1 MVGIDRKTI
10 QGQARLAGAILIGI
24 MAVLLLAAILVAW
37 SSVRSVDRL
46 ANDIMRSQDQLYPLH
61 QSVEAMKLDVVQV
74 QQFLTDI
81 SATRGLDSLNHGS
94 EYADQ
99 FAARFA
105 QDVETALGLGRQLS
119 LDNLVAALSG
129 VKADFPVYVA
139 EGRAMAAAYVANG
152 PDAGNKKMPAFDGL
166 ADRLGKD
173 IEKAESL
180 LADVNDADRLTAR
193 HEVKS
198 AKRLGL
204 VVGLGM
210 VGLAVAGMLLV
221 LMVTRR
227 LLEAAATLRRAVG
240 VMAKAAHGDL
250 NTRIT
255 QIDRTDEIGNLL
267 HNANRLLDLTE
278 VFAKEAGAA
287 MAHASKK
294 KYFRRIFEDGLRGE
308 FVTHVR
314 RINEVI
320 AAMAAR
326 DAETIRFSEQ
336 HVVPVIE
343 TATNRTADLRQS
355 AGTLNDIAHQTIER
369 SMVVAAAAEQATVN
383 VQTVAS
389 AAVEL
394 SASINEINRQ
404 VEESSRLAEAAVGEA
419 RHTNQTV
426 DGLHAAAQKIGDVV
440 KLISDIAAQ
449 TNLLALNATIEAA
462 RAGEAGKGFAVVAG
476 EVKNLAS
483 QTARATEDITAQI
496 EDMQRI
502 TAATVAEIQGVGR
515 MITHINDNITSV
527 ADAVQAQGAATA
539 EISRNVQE
547 AAIGTNEVARNI
559 VAVTEGARE
568 TESMAS
574 VVLGAS
580 NQLSTE
586 AGTLQRDMAV
596 FVDKVR
602 AA

>member
-1 MVGIDRKTI
+1 
-10 QGQARLAGAILIGI
+10 
-24 MAVLLLAAILVAW
+24 
-37 SSVRSVDRL
+37 
-46 ANDIMRSQDQLYPLH
+46 
-61 QSVEAMKLDVVQV
+61 MKLDVVQV
-74 QQFLTDI
+74 QQFLTDV
-81 SATRGLDSLNHGS
+81 SATRGRDGLNEGFKN
-94 EYADQ
+94 ADE
-99 FAARFA
+99 FVARFGRDA
-105 QDVETALGLGRQLS
+105 ETALGLARGLG
-119 LDNLVAALSG
+119 LDRLAAALSG
-129 VKADFPVYVA
+129 AQRDFPDYVA
-139 EGRAMAAAYVANG
+139 GGRAMALAYVTGG
-152 PDAGNKKMPAFDGL
+152 PEAGNRQMPDFDRRADALGHDL
-166 ADRLGKD
+166 ETTEGVLAGINEADR
-173 IEKAESL
+173 EA
-180 LADVNDADRLTAR
+180 AR
-193 HEVKS
+193 HQTKAARALAVT
-198 AKRLGL
+198 AG
-204 VVGLGM
+204 VVA
-210 VGLAVAGMLLV
+210 VGLALAGMLVVV
-221 LMVTRR
+221 LVTRR
-227 LLEAAATLRRAVG
+227 LLAAAAILRQAVG

-255 QIDRTDEIGNLL
+255 RIERTDEIGNLL

-294 KYFRRIFEDGLRGE
+294 RYFRRIFEDGLRGE

-320 AAMAAR
+320 GAMAAR
-326 DAETIRFSEQ
+326 DAETILFSEQ
-336 HVVPVIE
+336 RVVPVIK
-343 TATNRTADLRQS
+343 TATARTADLRQS
-355 AGTLNDIAHQTIER
+355 AGTLNDIAHQTIQR
-369 SMVVAAAAEQATVN
+369 SMLVAAAAEQATVN

-404 VEESSRLAEAAVGEA
+404 VAESSRLAEAAVGEA
-419 RHTNQTV
+419 RHTNETV
-426 DGLHAAAQKIGDVV
+426 DGLHAAAHKIGDVV
-440 KLISDIAAQ
+440 RLIREIAAQ

-476 EVKNLAS
+476 EVKNLAD

-496 EDMQRI
+496 AEMQRI
-502 TAATVAEIQGVGR
+502 TAETVEEIQGVGR
-515 MITHINDNITSV
+515 LISHINDNITSV

-547 AAIGTNEVARNI
+547 AAVGTSEVARNI

-574 VVLGAS
+574 LVLGAS
-580 NQLSTE
+580 NQLSAE
-586 AGTLQRDMAV
+586 AGTLQKDMAE